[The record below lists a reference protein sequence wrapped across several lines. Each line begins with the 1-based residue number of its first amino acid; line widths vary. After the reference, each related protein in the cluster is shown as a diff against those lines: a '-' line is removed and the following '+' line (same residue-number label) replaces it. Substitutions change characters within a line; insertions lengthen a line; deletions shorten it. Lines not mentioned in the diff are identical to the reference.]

1 MHARQCRE
9 DRQQVGCAAIGTTWL
24 LWKRKLQELLSADGR
39 REQHVHCDPWTR
51 IGPQGQGDQSAKG
64 RWHSHAP
71 EKQKFSNSCVWSF
84 PSFHRGDSVL
94 WSLHWQHQILND
106 QHLAG
111 MLCCNSPI
119 L

>member
-24 LWKRKLQELLSADGR
+24 LWKRKLQEWLSADGR

-64 RWHSHAP
+64 PLARADGIHMHLKRKNLATAVYGP
-71 EKQKFSNSCVWSF
+71 FLPFTGV
-84 PSFHRGDSVL
+84 
-94 WSLHWQHQILND
+94 ILCFG
-106 QHLAG
+106 HCIG
-111 MLCCNSPI
+111 SI
-119 L
+119 RF